1 MPPSPTMV
9 CTRLPRPH
17 RPAASVALA
26 LALSA
31 CGGGA
36 EGPTLEGVRI
46 SAAAS
51 ESAAVGG
58 LASLSPGTKAL
69 ALAASAGGLARYEG
83 PSGMLTLP
91 SLTVSNGAESGCFDV
106 SLRTLNLAPV
116 QVEVVSATPM
126 GCAAQGAGRYEG
138 ASGLLSLP
146 GLVVSGNGA
155 DSCHDVTLRTLGTSP
170 SIRLELQSALP
181 VACSAAPPAS
191 SVPSAPRNLTATP
204 GNASAQLSFSAP
216 ASDGGSPL
224 TGYTATCSTGTASA
238 SASGSASPLSV
249 SGLSNG
255 SAYQCSVVARNAV
268 GSSPASAAVS
278 VTPVAPPPTS
288 SFSLTSSLGAEGS
301 AMPADYSC
309 DGPGSS
315 PPLAWANPPAGT
327 KEFALLMSTLP
338 GDGST
343 KYNWVLYNLSASRS
357 ALARDAFGAGTLG
370 VGSDGP
376 MAAYQPPCSQGPG
389 AKTYTFTLYALSGAP
404 VLSTSPVTGEAL
416 QAAIAPLTLG
426 KAVLNLSYA
435 RTASASGS
443 SAPCMLVR
451 NSVAVSTTGR
461 PTVGCDSSYAYIGS
475 DGLTTHTMMD
485 GITATNLQV
494 PIAQNFYGSKAWR
507 IPLNPALAAST
518 TSAVDGPI
526 GMAINGVPIFNPCKQ
541 GGCQNGD
548 TKVLGELDVCNGHAG
563 RADDYHYHAA
573 PVCLMATKPASYWDT
588 HPLGW
593 ALDGFAIYGTNNA
606 DGSPAPRDG
615 ICGGNTS
622 PVINGPAGYSYHV
635 TEASPYVLSC
645 FRGTPSP
652 DLAGQSAK
660 FSPMRQPPVTPFAIS
675 AMTLRTD
682 AADGYQVLQFT
693 SARSFTTTETGS
705 DSYANAPGTYRIRY
719 QRVTGAALDA
729 LLAQTANRSKS
740 ACWNFQFTSGTGA
753 STQPPI
759 TYCR

>member
-1 MPPSPTMV
+1 MPCPT
-9 CTRLPRPH
+9 LPRPLH
-17 RPAASVALA
+17 LVGL
-26 LALSA
+26 LLGLTLSA
-31 CGGGA
+31 CGGGSD
-36 EGPTLEGVRI
+36 GPTLDGVRLSAPDSAT

-51 ESAAVGG
+51 
-58 LASLSPGTKAL
+58 LSPSTKAL
-69 ALAASAGGLARYEG
+69 ALPVSAGGLANYAG
-83 PSGMLTLP
+83 PTGLLSLP
-91 SLTVSNGAESGCFDV
+91 SLTVSSGADSSCYDV
-106 SLRTLNLAPV
+106 TLRTINTAPIQIELA
-116 QVEVVSATPM
+116 SATPM
-126 GCAAQGAGRYEG
+126 SCAALGAGRYDG
-138 ASGLLSLP
+138 ASGLLTLP

-155 DSCHDVTLRTLGTSP
+155 DACYDVTLRTLVTSP
-170 SIRLELQSALP
+170 TIRLELQTALP
-181 VACSAAPPAS
+181 VACSTPPPPPPAPTA
-191 SVPSAPRNLTATP
+191 PSAPQNLSATA
-204 GNASAQLSFSAP
+204 GNGSVQLSFSAP
-216 ASDGGSPL
+216 ASDGGSAV
-224 TGYTATCSTGTASA
+224 TGYSASCSSSTGAA
-238 SASGSASPLSV
+238 GSASGSASPLTV

-255 SAYQCSVVARNAV
+255 SAYQCSVVARNSV
-268 GSSPASAAVS
+268 GSSPASATVG
-278 VTPVAPPPTS
+278 VTPVAPTPVS
-288 SFSLTSSLGAEGS
+288 SFSLTSTLGAEGS

-315 PPLAWANPPAGT
+315 PPLAWANAPAGT

-338 GDGST
+338 GDGSV
-343 KYNWVLYNLSASRS
+343 KYNWVLYHLSASRS
-357 ALARDAFGAGTLG
+357 ALLRDAFGAGTLG

-389 AKTYTFTLYALSGAP
+389 AKTYTFTLYALSGTPAP
-404 VLSTSPVTGEAL
+404 ASCPVTGAVLEAAL
-416 QAAIAPLTLG
+416 APLTLG
-426 KAVLNLSYA
+426 KAVLNLTYS
-435 RTASASGS
+435 RTTTSSGS
-443 SAPCMLVR
+443 SVPCMLVR

-507 IPLNPALAAST
+507 IPLNPALAAGT

-573 PVCLMATKPASYWDT
+573 PVCLMATKPASYWDS

-593 ALDGFAIYGTNNA
+593 ALDGFAIYGYNNA
-606 DGSPAPRDG
+606 DGTPAPRDG

-622 PVINGPAGYSYHV
+622 AVANGPAGYAYHV

-660 FSPMRQPPVTPFAIS
+660 FSPMRQPPVTPFAVS
-675 AMTLRTD
+675 NMTLSTD
-682 AADGYQVLQFT
+682 ASDGYQVLQFS

-729 LLAQTANRSKS
+729 LLAQNANKGKS
-740 ACWNFQFTSGTGA
+740 ACWNFQFTSGAGA

-759 TYCR
+759 SYCR